1 MAIYNNGILDS
12 SLHESKLQIHFCK
25 RLKLKTNKLRKRVA
39 FQKRKMKKEKKKKKV
54 KNWKEHL
61 FMDDIGV
68 GQIFLVEKITKSKT
82 FKQCPT
88 VWFLSNQFWI
98 FHC

>member
-1 MAIYNNGILDS
+1 
-12 SLHESKLQIHFCK
+12 
-25 RLKLKTNKLRKRVA
+25 
-39 FQKRKMKKEKKKKKV
+39 MKKEKKKKKV

-68 GQIFLVEKITKSKT
+68 GQIFLVEKITKSET